1 MSSDAPSALSV
12 LLIED
17 NPADQRLVEIALLEA
32 SMDTRCTVQ
41 SVATLAE
48 GLVCLD
54 SNAFDAV
61 LLDLGLPDAQGLS
74 GLAAIQAVHRRL
86 PIIVLTGLAD
96 FSMAKQALQQGAAD
110 YLDKG
115 ELQPRPLVRAIR
127 YGIERVQKDMAL
139 RESQMRFRDFLLASP
154 DGVLIVDPS
163 GDIVLAST
171 RAETMFG
178 YAPGEL
184 EHRSVFALMHGGPTP
199 RPQAGAP
206 TLGAPTGSRGLS
218 FGPTPQG
225 KRKDGSIFPLEVS
238 LSPASDDTGAPTIA
252 AIRDI
257 SDRKAI
263 ETHLLKSQK
272 LEAIGTLTGGMAH
285 DFNNLLAVIIGNL
298 DLLAEDGTLTFN
310 DRPLV
315 EQALEAALKGA
326 ELTQRLLA
334 FARRQP
340 LQPTQIDVNDLVG
353 GLCILAR
360 RTLGANIELT
370 FEPDPG
376 VPPIVADASQLEACL
391 FNIINNAR
399 DAMRDGGDIVVA
411 SALRYLDADFLTTS
425 HDVVPGYYTLIEV
438 RDNGSG
444 MPPETTSQIFEP
456 FFTTK
461 EPGKGTG
468 LGLSLVYGF
477 IKQSGGQVY
486 VYSEVGVGTIFRLY
500 LPAILSAADEKQR
513 LNNIPPAEPGGQET
527 ILIVEDNDGLRQV
540 VVRQLKGLGYRHFEA
555 ANGQEALDILENHDV
570 DLLFTDV
577 VMPGGMSGYDL
588 AKTTAARWP
597 ELKIVMTSGFPE
609 AKLNISGAPPAN
621 MRLLNKP
628 YRRHELA
635 EILRKAL
642 ELRD

>member
-1 MSSDAPSALSV
+1 MSSSAPAPLSV
-12 LLIED
+12 LLVED
-17 NPADQRLVEIALLEA
+17 NQADQRLVEIALQEA
-32 SMDTRCTVQ
+32 SVDTPCLVQ

-48 GLVCLD
+48 GLARMA
-54 SNAFDAV
+54 SQHFDAV
-61 LLDLGLPDAQGLS
+61 LLDLGLPDAHGLS
-74 GLAAIQAVHRRL
+74 GLDAMLAANGHT
-86 PIIVLTGLAD
+86 PIIVLTGLSD
-96 FSMAKQALQQGAAD
+96 FSMAKKALQQGAAD

-127 YGIERVQKDMAL
+127 YAIERVQKDLAL

-154 DGVLIVDPS
+154 DGVLIIDQA
-163 GDIVLAST
+163 GGIQLAST

-184 EHRSVFALMHGGPTP
+184 DSRSVFTLIQGHNSDPARPNELAL
-199 RPQAGAP
+199 RA
-206 TLGAPTGSRGLS
+206 LTGTRS
-218 FGPTPQG
+218 FGPTSYG
-225 KRKDGSIFPLEVS
+225 LRRDGSTFPVEVN
-238 LSPASDDTGAPTIA
+238 LSPASDDKGAPMIA

-263 ETHLLKSQK
+263 ENHLLRSQK
-272 LEAIGTLTGGMAH
+272 LEAIGTLTGGIAH

-298 DLLAEDGTLTFN
+298 DLLAEDGTLTQD

-315 EQALEAALKGA
+315 EQALGAALKGA

-340 LQPTQIDVNDLVG
+340 LQPTQIDVNDLVE

-360 RTLGANIELT
+360 RTLGANIQLT
-370 FEPDPG
+370 FEANPT

-399 DAMRDGGDIVVA
+399 DAMSNGGEIVVGTD
-411 SALRYLDADFLTTS
+411 LRYLDAAFVTTS
-425 HDVVPGYYTLIEV
+425 DELSPGYYTVIDV
-438 RDNGSG
+438 RDNGAG
-444 MPPETTSQIFEP
+444 MPPDVVGQIFEP

-500 LPAILSAADEKQR
+500 LPAILAPDEQQAHHDEVLR
-513 LNNIPPAEPGGQET
+513 PEHGGQET
-527 ILIVEDNDGLRQV
+527 ILVVEDNGGLRQV
-540 VVRQLKGLGYRHFEA
+540 VVKQLKALGYRFFEA
-555 ANGQEALDILENHDV
+555 ENGQEALAILENNRV
-570 DLLFTDV
+570 DLLFSDI
-577 VMPGGMSGYDL
+577 VMPGGMSGYEL
-588 AKTTAARWP
+588 ARQAAARWP
-597 ELKIVMTSGFPE
+597 ELKVVMTSGFPD
-609 AKLNISGAPPAN
+609 AKLNTSGKPPEN

-635 EILRKAL
+635 EILRDAL
-642 ELRD
+642 EARD